1 MNASLLQKSSSTL
14 KSSPA
19 NTPLHSKSSSI
30 LLFSNLQLIAVVSSI
45 LTLFFPVVPPSS
57 STLASVL
64 RRRSEQLSTTVSRS
78 MRSVLVL
85 SLLPLML
92 RSLLMHSSEMLSK
105 GRREYRSTQNHP
117 SSKTWFALRLSMMN
131 TVLLFAVS
139 LPLSRPSVKDNTSHR
154 CLELSHTHI
163 SNVPSGCSCLV
174 NC

>member
-1 MNASLLQKSSSTL
+1 MNASSLLRSSLTLRST
-14 KSSPA
+14 PA

-92 RSLLMHSSEMLSK
+92 RSLLMHSSEMLST
-105 GRREYRSTQNHP
+105 SVAP
-117 SSKTWFALRLSMMN
+117 CLLALLSSRTWFALRLSMMN